1 MRRTKDE
8 YIRQRIQYE
17 NLRRAN
23 CFFLCA
29 LLVMPITVIAL
40 ECLLKGALWHW
51 GNSAVWIT
59 VWELLCV
66 LTVFAVHKKAAEPQ
80 GDHRHFLYLVWAA
93 YLVLSDLLVFNL
105 QDSVA
110 AQILLW
116 GATVV
121 FIVSYLSSG
130 RGSTAG
136 LLLQTAAAM
145 GLIWFYR
152 LGLDI
157 VVYNV
162 LLLCVC
168 RVLADYAFRL
178 YEQRTADQW
187 MLRIATQ
194 KSERDPMT
202 GLLNRRGFEP
212 KAEQM
217 LQLARKKRQAIG
229 IMMVDIDN
237 FKKYNDTFGHPE
249 GDKCIITVGEEIRR
263 ITKEA
268 GGICARLGGEEF
280 AVVLRGMSEVDF
292 LQYAKKL
299 KMAVEERK
307 LPQAPDNFY
316 PYVTISIGVDHRPRI
331 YTDTYE
337 ELYHTADQALYRAK
351 EGGRNCIYMR
361 ETRVSKMVS
370 RYFA

>member
-1 MRRTKDE
+1 MRRTKEE
-8 YIRQRIQYE
+8 YIKQHIQYE

-23 CFFLCA
+23 RFFISA
-29 LLVMPITVIAL
+29 LLVMPVTVVVL
-40 ECLLKGALWHW
+40 ECLLEESLWHF
-51 GNSAVWIT
+51 GNSVFWI
-59 VWELLCV
+59 VVCELLFV
-66 LTVFAVHKKAAEPQ
+66 LTIFAIHKKAADLQ
-80 GDHRHFLYLVWAA
+80 GDHRYFLYEVWAI

-105 QDSVA
+105 KDSVA

-130 RGSTAG
+130 RGSTIG
-136 LLLQTAAAM
+136 LGLQALTAI
-145 GLIWFYR
+145 GLIWVYR

-212 KAEQM
+212 KAEQI
-217 LQLARKKRQAIG
+217 LQLSRIKRQAVG
-229 IMMVDIDN
+229 IIMVDIDN
-237 FKKYNDTFGHPE
+237 FKKYNDAFGHPE
-249 GDKCIITVGEEIRR
+249 GDKCIVAVANELQRL
-263 ITKEA
+263 TKKA
-268 GGICARLGGEEF
+268 GGVCARLGGEEF
-280 AVVLRGMSEVDF
+280 AVMLLGFSEVDF
-292 LQYAKKL
+292 LQFAKKL
-299 KMAVEERK
+299 KMAVEELK
-307 LPQAPDNFY
+307 MEQAPNNFY
-316 PYVTISIGVDHRPRI
+316 PYVTISLGVDHRPRI
-331 YTDTYE
+331 YAETYE

-361 ETRVSKMVS
+361 ETRVSKMVN

>member
-1 MRRTKDE
+1 MRHTKDE

-23 CFFLCA
+23 CLFLCA
-29 LLVMPITVIAL
+29 LFVVPITIIL
-40 ECLLKGALWHW
+40 MDCLLKDELWHL
-51 GNSAVWIT
+51 GNSTIWI
-59 VWELLCV
+59 VVCELLCV
-66 LTVFAVHKKAAEPQ
+66 TTIVAIHKKAVEAQ
-80 GDHRHFLYLVWAA
+80 GDHQRFLYCAWAI
-93 YLVLSDLLVFNL
+93 YLVTGDLLVFNL

-116 GATVV
+116 GMTVA
-121 FIVSYLSSG
+121 FIVAYLSSG
-130 RGSTAG
+130 RGSTVG
-136 LLLQTAAAM
+136 LALQSATAT
-145 GLIWFYR
+145 GLICLYR

-212 KAEQM
+212 KAEQV
-217 LQLARKKRQAIG
+217 LVQARKKHQAVG

-237 FKKYNDTFGHPE
+237 FKKYNDAFGHPE
-249 GDKCIITVGEEIRR
+249 GDKCIIAVGEQILR
-263 ITKEA
+263 ITKDA

-280 AVVLRGMSEVDF
+280 AVLLCGAGEVDF

-299 KMAVEERK
+299 KMAVEECK
-307 LPQAPDNFY
+307 IPQAPDNFY
-316 PYVTISIGVDHRPRI
+316 PYVTISLGVDHRARV
-331 YTDTYE
+331 YAETYE
-337 ELYHTADQALYRAK
+337 ELYRTADQALYRAK

-361 ETRVSKMVS
+361 ETRVGRMVN
-370 RYFA
+370 RFFA